1 MAKKYYWLKLNVN
14 FFNSPEIKILRRVAG
29 GDTYT
34 LIYLEMLLLSLENE
48 GKLYFEGVGEDLSDE
63 VAAVLNEKKEDVHF
77 LMIFLQK
84 KGLIEVSETQE
95 EYYLS
100 NIEKMIGSESESTE
114 RVRKMRERKKLQA
127 LQCNTDVTE
136 SNTEKRRVEKEIE
149 LEKDVVREKEKKE
162 NNNDNSFS
170 LIYKFWEE
178 NGFGIM
184 QPITIQKM
192 QRWLADFNDNHEM
205 ILKALEV
212 TVEQGSD
219 KCNFGYVNR
228 ILQNWTNRK
237 FETVEQVEAAEQQR
251 NQTKQPKNSQSNKP
265 DIIPDW
271 LEKQI
276 AEEQEQTAGVVKPV
290 IVKEKTEIKTD
301 PAMLERIAQ
310 FRKEL
315 KESAQ

>member
-1 MAKKYYWLKLNVN
+1 MSDKVQTSWINSDGFGTIPKKIMNDTNLTIESKAIYAYFSSYAGSGDTAFPSINLVCGKLGVSKDR
-14 FFNSPEIKILRRVAG
+14 FYKHRKILEQQGYLSIKHRFDGAKNQNNI
-29 GDTYT
+29 YT
-34 LIYLEMLLLSLENE
+34 LNQFPAKDDLPCFKERQNE
-48 GKLYFEGVGEDLSDE
+48 ERQNEERQNKETISNSSIINSSIKNSD
-63 VAAVLNEKKEDVHF
+63 
-77 LMIFLQK
+77 
-84 KGLIEVSETQE
+84 
-95 EYYLS
+95 
-100 NIEKMIGSESESTE
+100 
-114 RVRKMRERKKLQA
+114 
-127 LQCNTDVTE
+127 
-136 SNTEKRRVEKEIE
+136 
-149 LEKDVVREKEKKE
+149 KE
-162 NNNDNSFS
+162 NNNSETGFS

-212 TVEQGSD
+212 TVEQGPE
-219 KCNFGYVNR
+219 KCNFGYVNK

-276 AEEQEQTAGVVKPV
+276 AEEQEQTSGVVKPV
-290 IVKEKTEIKTD
+290 IVKNKTEIKTD

-315 KESAQ
+315 KGSEQG